1 MARATLVF
9 DEANFI
15 KSGPRKEAKSQNEM
29 SGKQAGL
36 SNDDTHHTYKH
47 GEDPNKS
54 KKGEGVVDTAKLKGT
69 VSVDRPAVSKPSKLP

>member
-1 MARATLVF
+1 
-9 DEANFI
+9 
-15 KSGPRKEAKSQNEM
+15 M